1 MKNKNRYKETFSA
14 IFPSEDAVE
23 GVYKMTNDKR
33 KTNNGKALKRILAAA
48 LTFILVL
55 GGGFGADYAIEKYVT
70 NSVSNNN
77 KLSVLV
83 AYAGEKEFLKIE
95 NANNEQKLFGKLY
108 VAFHSDEEKMNKIY
122 NEYIIEQ
129 DRIDKFVEKYIEEGE
144 SVNRPISYNSNI
156 DYIYAEDD
164 IYEETELGWII
175 SVFEGE
181 ITLNIDD
188 YSNVK
193 DIIFENSSKYGE
205 LMIEHYTWNP
215 VQTLE
220 GHKITVSG
228 KELQY
233 AVDNG
238 FFLPKGYIFSWHITK
253 SLLDEFANNE
263 NFELSNVKDTITFT
277 VNYLDGTSE
286 TASVDL
292 TFDNDGTLRLS
303 DGSLTK

>member
-1 MKNKNRYKETFSA
+1 
-14 IFPSEDAVE
+14 
-23 GVYKMTNDKR
+23 
-33 KTNNGKALKRILAAA
+33 
-48 LTFILVL
+48 
-55 GGGFGADYAIEKYVT
+55 
-70 NSVSNNN
+70 
-77 KLSVLV
+77 
-83 AYAGEKEFLKIE
+83 
-95 NANNEQKLFGKLY
+95 
-108 VAFHSDEEKMNKIY
+108 MNKIY

-238 FFLPKGYIFSWHITK
+238 FFFHMLIKIKINFSRCPEIE
-253 SLLDEFANNE
+253 LE
-263 NFELSNVKDTITFT
+263 FELSK
-277 VNYLDGTSE
+277 S
-286 TASVDL
+286 
-292 TFDNDGTLRLS
+292 
-303 DGSLTK
+303 

>member
-1 MKNKNRYKETFSA
+1 M
-14 IFPSEDAVE
+14 IIQ
-23 GVYKMTNDKR
+23 M
-33 KTNNGKALKRILAAA
+33 LK
-48 LTFILVL
+48 
-55 GGGFGADYAIEKYVT
+55 
-70 NSVSNNN
+70 
-77 KLSVLV
+77 
-83 AYAGEKEFLKIE
+83 
-95 NANNEQKLFGKLY
+95 
-108 VAFHSDEEKMNKIY
+108 
-122 NEYIIEQ
+122 
-129 DRIDKFVEKYIEEGE
+129 
-144 SVNRPISYNSNI
+144 
-156 DYIYAEDD
+156 
-164 IYEETELGWII
+164 
-175 SVFEGE
+175 
-181 ITLNIDD
+181 
-188 YSNVK
+188 
-193 DIIFENSSKYGE
+193 
-205 LMIEHYTWNP
+205 HYTWNP